1 MKYKVV
7 NIKKFWPS
15 ACYANKDD
23 QHYIKVKS
31 MKLNIAPAENFRK
44 LEIVKADSIPLGYRS
59 VLVFIKKD
67 SEWLMVKNKYR
78 GWEFPGGHKEND
90 ETVFE
95 TATREAFEE
104 AGADI
109 KNLQYVG
116 FYRLTSGHTTSI
128 ISAEIERLHDIPT
141 GFETIERKF
150 VSEFPKELSF
160 NDAVY
165 PWLVQNL

>member
-1 MKYKVV
+1 
-7 NIKKFWPS
+7 
-15 ACYANKDD
+15 
-23 QHYIKVKS
+23 
-31 MKLNIAPAENFRK
+31 MKLNIAYLETSRK
-44 LEIVKADSIPLGYRS
+44 LEIIKNDTIPLDYRS

-67 SEWLMVKNKYR
+67 NEWLMVKNKLR

-95 TATREAFEE
+95 TAKREAFEE
-104 AGADI
+104 AGAEI
-109 KNLQYVG
+109 CNLKYVG
-116 FYRLTSGHTTSI
+116 FYRLISGHTTSI
-128 ISAEIERLHDIPT
+128 ISAEIEQLHQIPE
-141 GFETIERKF
+141 GFETIDRKF